1 MTPPRRNYGRI
12 TDKVREQAVES
23 ARKLQEA
30 AHMGRTAACAA
41 VADQL
46 NVSTTSVLNWYAQA
60 YPDADADTVDVTE
73 LRKQIAMY
81 EEQLRMSRE
90 LNQSLLEMNTDSGR
104 EYR

>member
-1 MTPPRRNYGRI
+1 MTPSRRRYRHI
-12 TDKVREQAVES
+12 TDAVRAQAVGA
-23 ARKLQEA
+23 ARKLVEE

-46 NVSTTSVLNWYAQA
+46 NVSTNSVLNWYSQA
-60 YPDADADTVDVTE
+60 FPDVDADTVDITA
-73 LRKQIAMY
+73 LRRQIAQY
-81 EEQLRMSRE
+81 EEQLRVSRE